1 MITRGEHALFNLE
14 IKKKRRSSI
23 NLDIHHSKVISSEL
37 GTLEWWI
44 SGLMLDLLFF
54 LISRL
59 NNACYPLDINLQIFY
74 PAGLWIFHSEVF
86 SSGKI
91 SLSRFWSLI
100 LYTHFIVYLPLR
112 LYMLLVNQFRTVC
125 STGVYFYSETCGMRR
140 DNIKAILKSI

>member
-1 MITRGEHALFNLE
+1 M
-14 IKKKRRSSI
+14 K
-23 NLDIHHSKVISSEL
+23 SEL
-37 GTLEWWI
+37 KTLEWWI
-44 SGLMLDLLFF
+44 SRFMLDLLFF

-74 PAGLWIFHSEVF
+74 RSGLWIFHSEVF

-91 SLSRFWSLI
+91 SLSRFWSLS

-140 DNIKAILKSI
+140 DNIKSNIKKYLMFFKTSLLGTLLHCTILVSNFHSTI